1 MVSMSSKSD
10 AAVGMMN
17 VPVPSRG
24 TSYELLNSETGVLE
38 IGSIKDAAFQ
48 VVLTLDPL
56 SETAQKWSSILK
68 VTLLESI

>member
-24 TSYELLNSETGVLE
+24 KAYELLNSDTGVLE
-38 IGSIKDAAFQ
+38 IGSITDAAFQ

-56 SETAQKWSSILK
+56 SETAQKWSSIIK
-68 VTLLESI
+68 VVLFE